1 MKTAI
6 RTVAIT
12 IALALATTAGSALS
26 QSSSDTHMKHGGSG
40 MPHHGAH
47 HGHET
52 GRVETNLDPVT
63 RAFAE
68 VNARMHANMD
78 IPFSGDADVDFAKGM
93 IPHHQ
98 GAIDMARIVLE
109 HGKDPEIR
117 RLASGIIAAQEKE
130 IAILQNWLN
139 KRGR

>member
-6 RTVAIT
+6 RTLAIT

-40 MPHHGAH
+40 MPHHG
-47 HGHET
+47 HET
-52 GRVETNLDPVT
+52 GQVETNLDPVA

-109 HGKDPEIR
+109 HGKHPEIR

>member
-1 MKTAI
+1 
-6 RTVAIT
+6 
-12 IALALATTAGSALS
+12 
-26 QSSSDTHMKHGGSG
+26 
-40 MPHHGAH
+40 MPH

-52 GRVETNLDPVT
+52 GQVETNLDPVA